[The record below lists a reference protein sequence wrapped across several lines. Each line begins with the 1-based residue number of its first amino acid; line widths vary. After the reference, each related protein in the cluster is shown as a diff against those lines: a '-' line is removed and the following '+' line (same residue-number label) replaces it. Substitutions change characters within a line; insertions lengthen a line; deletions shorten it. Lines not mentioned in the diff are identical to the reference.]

1 MNKYCLA
8 CHTQLKG
15 RQTKWC
21 SKGCALR
28 GAYNIKKNR
37 PPDVRQWIPQANC
50 SWCARSLA
58 ESGRSKSKFCSREC
72 KWRHSACVERE
83 RRNAERKKLG
93 IPLPGELVPCSNPQC
108 TNVAIYRY
116 KKAYCSEK
124 CFQYVLSNKHW
135 LGEGPSTRIFFYP
148 CPDCSFPVL
157 HRHSTGTAKV
167 CKSCRIVRNKNIN
180 SHNSDARRAIGKPK
194 LSVYELA
201 VRDGRRCNICNRK
214 IDLSL
219 SGMAKW
225 GPTIDHILPVSLGG
239 TNDPNNLTLAHR
251 CCNTR
256 RGNREPAQML
266 LSA

>member
-8 CHTQLKG
+8 CHAKLVG
-15 RQTKWC
+15 RQSKWC
-21 SKGCALR
+21 SKSCALR
-28 GAYNIKKNR
+28 GAYNIKHNR
-37 PPDVRQWIPQANC
+37 PIDSRQWIPQKNC
-50 SWCARSLA
+50 MWCGCTIIDR
-58 ESGRSKSKFCSREC
+58 GPQSKFCSRKC
-72 KWRHSACVERE
+72 NLQNSARLQKE
-83 RRNAERKKLG
+83 RRHAQRKKAG
-93 IPLPGELVPCSNPQC
+93 TPVPGELVPCTNPQC
-108 TNVAIYRY
+108 ANVAVYRY

-167 CKSCRIVRNKNIN
+167 CKNCRVVRNKKIN

-201 VRDGRRCNICNRK
+201 VRDGRRCNICRRK

-251 CCNTR
+251 CCNSR